1 MKENCVIPER
11 FEMYGPKA
19 SKEQY
24 GIRWQCPWVSS
35 DRFTSDGKPY
45 RFHSNIV
52 TLGRA
57 HEIPMSE
64 SSSL

>member
-45 RFHSNIV
+45 F
-52 TLGRA
+52 
-57 HEIPMSE
+57 
-64 SSSL
+64 SLIS